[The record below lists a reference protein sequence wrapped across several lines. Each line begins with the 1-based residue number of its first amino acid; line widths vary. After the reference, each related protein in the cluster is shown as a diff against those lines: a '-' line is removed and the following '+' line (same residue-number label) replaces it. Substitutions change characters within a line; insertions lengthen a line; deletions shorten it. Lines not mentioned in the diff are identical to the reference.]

1 MLPRTRLRRFNLPT
15 ASAPRPA
22 FRHTP
27 AAVPSLY
34 RAPNSSYHTTSPTP
48 LAGHHVLVTGGSR
61 GIGKAIAS
69 RLAALS
75 ASTTIVGRNPSTLL
89 SATEE
94 IASSAPAT
102 PTGPSS
108 EPSPTHGYVAGDIS
122 TKGFWEMLS
131 RSLILRHTVV
141 PSTASEKQQHPDPDP
156 QAHKFDPSPLTI
168 LVNAAGV
175 THNALL
181 VRQTASAAED
191 VVQTNLMGTVWGCKV
206 LGKVLIGNARRKKD
220 VRGGLSI
227 ANVSSLLAVQG
238 GVGSAAYAA
247 SKAGV
252 LGMCV
257 PLFQINLVISVEW
270 IELDCSA
277 QRPYL
282 IQCIC

>member
-1 MLPRTRLRRFNLPT
+1 M
-15 ASAPRPA
+15 
-22 FRHTP
+22 
-27 AAVPSLY
+27 
-34 RAPNSSYHTTSPTP
+34 
-48 LAGHHVLVTGGSR
+48 
-61 GIGKAIAS
+61 
-69 RLAALS
+69 
-75 ASTTIVGRNPSTLL
+75 
-89 SATEE
+89 
-94 IASSAPAT
+94 
-102 PTGPSS
+102 
-108 EPSPTHGYVAGDIS
+108 
-122 TKGFWEMLS
+122 
-131 RSLILRHTVV
+131 
-141 PSTASEKQQHPDPDP
+141 
-156 QAHKFDPSPLTI
+156 
-168 LVNAAGV
+168 
-175 THNALL
+175 
-181 VRQTASAAED
+181 
-191 VVQTNLMGTVWGCKV
+191 QTNLMGTVWGCKV